1 MVVRWTA
8 VALPLI
14 LLVVAL
20 PLTLLVV
27 ALRLILSVVVPW
39 GVAEKLRPILSSNLI
54 QCLSRSLTEFDMKKL
69 IMIIAG
75 VAMLGAVVVGVIN
88 KNDLAAVVAELE
100 DTKVKVKDATEKL
113 GAAEDKR
120 DENIE
125 KETQAKDG
133 RNQAAAAVEGV
144 KQNLKIVERSL
155 ADVDSELKKVEI
167 EQKEID
173 LAIKKVF
180 PDNQFKT
187 PEELEMTL
195 TMLKDALAEKQ
206 NTKAEL
212 NAQLT
217 SASQAKQVQ
226 VAKVKEEEKAQFER
240 AQKLSLNSLIATVIA
255 VNGDWG
261 FVMVN
266 AGRAHGV
273 TADASL
279 LVKRGEQRV
288 ARLRIVNIEE
298 TMVVAD
304 VIDGA
309 AVSSLKVQ
317 PGDKVI
323 FENTH

>member
-1 MVVRWTA
+1 
-8 VALPLI
+8 
-14 LLVVAL
+14 
-20 PLTLLVV
+20 
-27 ALRLILSVVVPW
+27 
-39 GVAEKLRPILSSNLI
+39 
-54 QCLSRSLTEFDMKKL
+54 MKKFL
-69 IMIIAG
+69 MIIAG

-88 KNDLAAVVAELE
+88 KNDLESVIAELNL
-100 DTKVKVKDATEKL
+100 TKSKVKDATERL

-120 DENIE
+120 DESIE

-144 KQNLKIVERSL
+144 RQSLKIVERSL
-155 ADVDSELKKVEI
+155 ADVTAELKRVEI
-167 EQKEID
+167 EQTEID

-180 PDNQFKT
+180 PDGNFKS
-187 PEELEMTL
+187 PEDLEMTL
-195 TMLKDALAEKQ
+195 TMLKDNLTDKQ

-217 SASQAKQVQ
+217 SVSQAKQVQ
-226 VAKVKEEEKAQFER
+226 VAKVKDEENFQFER
-240 AQKLSLNSLIATVIA
+240 AQKLSLNSLVATVIA

-273 TADASL
+273 TGDATL

-298 TMVVAD
+298 TLVVAD
-304 VIDGA
+304 VVDGVEA
-309 AVSSLKVQ
+309 SALKVQ

-323 FENTH
+323 FENTN